1 MKSYILQP
9 NHVRGLGN
17 ILDNEDNIE
26 GLYCRVQQQNTTV
39 DFEEVIMKTYYMG
52 TGSELTI
59 TFITD
64 SFSILPNS
72 TAHID
77 VMVTDE
83 ENNPVS
89 GVDLYIYEDDELIA
103 QLETGNDGFGVG
115 DELIGFDFSSEA
127 SGRYSLKC
135 VLPRQDTYL
144 ESVKEVAINVYE
156 QTTLTLSIDPSEI
169 DSLTDTVT
177 LYGTLIGD
185 ESFGIVG
192 QSVKFYNGDEYLGEG
207 MTDDDG
213 VATLVVNVSTLS
225 DIAEETV
232 IFEDSC
238 SSSSGLTNYGS
249 SIPLR
254 SGTATIEFDGTNL
267 CYVITNTG
275 SQKESFIPITPLT
288 GLTDNFTIEFDS
300 YISGTDGSSG
310 FVIYNDANNWYKL
323 TDDGNNKYWVGYKVN
338 GSFTE
343 IPKYPGNT
351 YQMWIHSKFTVKDGV
366 FSVVI
371 SDFEDHSLIASYS
384 VNLNGFTIN
393 ESTRFGID
401 SEWQLNRKTYYR
413 NIVVKQIA

>member
-1 MKSYILQP
+1 
-9 NHVRGLGN
+9 
-17 ILDNEDNIE
+17 
-26 GLYCRVQQQNTTV
+26 
-39 DFEEVIMKTYYMG
+39 
-52 TGSELTI
+52 
-59 TFITD
+59 
-64 SFSILPNS
+64 
-72 TAHID
+72 
-77 VMVTDE
+77 
-83 ENNPVS
+83 
-89 GVDLYIYEDDELIA
+89 
-103 QLETGNDGFGVG
+103 
-115 DELIGFDFSSEA
+115 
-127 SGRYSLKC
+127 
-135 VLPRQDTYL
+135 
-144 ESVKEVAINVYE
+144 
-156 QTTLTLSIDPSEI
+156 
-169 DSLTDTVT
+169 
-177 LYGTLIGD
+177 
-185 ESFGIVG
+185 
-192 QSVKFYNGDEYLGEG
+192 
-207 MTDDDG
+207 MTDVDG